1 MVHYAHESRE
11 VRNVFRWR
19 YFKDWFSL
27 CWIYLD
33 SFLADAVTEELDFVG
48 EEGTLLRVES
58 YSSVFQPL

>member
-1 MVHYAHESRE
+1 MPMNL
-11 VRNVFRWR
+11 VRSGMFLGGGI
-19 YFKDWFSL
+19 FKDWFSL